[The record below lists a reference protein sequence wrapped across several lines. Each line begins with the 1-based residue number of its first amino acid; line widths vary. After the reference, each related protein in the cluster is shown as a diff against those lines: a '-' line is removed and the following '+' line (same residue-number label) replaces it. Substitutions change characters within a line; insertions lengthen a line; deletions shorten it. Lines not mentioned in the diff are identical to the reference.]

1 MEPGMS
7 IPRVPGMTDEEL
19 IVYAMREAQLVLSQ
33 HIERSP
39 QDGEETIALLLEILD
54 RQDVVAAT
62 DRLCRGY
69 GLKPI
74 N

>member
-1 MEPGMS
+1 
-7 IPRVPGMTDEEL
+7 
-19 IVYAMREAQLVLSQ
+19 MREAQLVLSQ

-54 RQDVVAAT
+54 REDVVAAT

-74 N
+74 S